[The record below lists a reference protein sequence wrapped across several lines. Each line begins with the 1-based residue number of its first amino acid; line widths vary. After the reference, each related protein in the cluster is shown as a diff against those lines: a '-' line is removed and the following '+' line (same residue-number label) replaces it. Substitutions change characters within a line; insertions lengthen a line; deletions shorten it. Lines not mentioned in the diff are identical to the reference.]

1 MIATRLLDRLQRL
14 RSPRGAQ
21 VRPRDRTRI
30 RSRRTLP
37 RVRGLTIVILIALPL
52 LLGGG
57 WLWVRDSSLV
67 AVQQVRVTGL
77 SGPDAQQIR
86 LALTSA
92 AHKMTTLDVQ
102 MEQLRAAVRP
112 YPIVKHIRVTTQ
124 FPHGMRIH
132 AVEQVPVGAVVVS
145 GQAIAVAGDGTLLRN
160 VASPTLLPSIPM
172 SAAPTGERL
181 RDADALA
188 AVELLAAA
196 PRQML
201 ARVNQVA
208 TVAQHGL
215 VVQLRDGPS
224 IYFGAPDRLAAKW
237 LSATAVLADPGSAG
251 ALYIDVTVPDH
262 PAAGAGSA
270 PSTVAGPIT
279 PTATTAGAS
288 TTPVGG

>member
-1 MIATRLLDRLQRL
+1 MDDEYGVMADQIASDKGPVFAIT
-14 RSPRGAQ
+14 
-21 VRPRDRTRI
+21 
-30 RSRRTLP
+30 
-37 RVRGLTIVILIALPL
+37 
-52 LLGGG
+52 
-57 WLWVRDSSLV
+57 
-67 AVQQVRVTGL
+67 QQE
-77 SGPDAQQIR
+77 A
-86 LALTSA
+86 
-92 AHKMTTLDVQ
+92 
-102 MEQLRAAVRP
+102 
-112 YPIVKHIRVTTQ
+112 
-124 FPHGMRIH
+124 
-132 AVEQVPVGAVVVS
+132 
-145 GQAIAVAGDGTLLRN
+145 
-160 VASPTLLPSIPM
+160 
-172 SAAPTGERL
+172 
-181 RDADALA
+181 
-188 AVELLAAA
+188 
-196 PRQML
+196 QML